1 MEALANVNE
10 FGFCE
15 LQDDE
20 LMEVDGGGY
29 LADTW
34 DDVKDVAKA
43 AAEGVVGASNPI
55 EAAVGALAGAA
66 IETYHEVR
74 EDFGYEPQD

>member
-20 LMEVDGGGY
+20 LMEVDGGG
-29 LADTW
+29 W
-34 DDVKDVAKA
+34 
-43 AAEGVVGASNPI
+43 GVLI
-55 EAAVGALAGAA
+55 AGAA
-66 IETYHEVR
+66 FAYEVGKDLGEEAYHWFW
-74 EDFGYEPQD
+74 D

>member
-20 LMEVDGGGY
+20 LMEVDGGSELGY
-29 LADTW
+29 DIGQWFYGILHSDSTELNSI
-34 DDVKDVAKA
+34 DDNNSYPNPECA
-43 AAEGVVGASNPI
+43 A
-55 EAAVGALAGAA
+55 L
-66 IETYHEVR
+66 
-74 EDFGYEPQD
+74 